1 MFRRCARLPIALAA
15 LLFALSPSTLKA
27 EGRPTPVSGR
37 ASLEDAPAASLSAP
51 ALVARG
57 TERFRRG
64 NYDGAIADFYAAYE
78 RQQVPTLLFN
88 IAQAHRKSGRGQ
100 DALTVFEQFKLA
112 DPKSPLLPEVDA
124 YIAELKAKQEAERA
138 IADVWKSVL
147 HIDDV
152 GLDDHFFE
160 LGGDS
165 LLTIRVHAQLSERLH
180 RDLPMV
186 ALLQY
191 PTVRSLAQHLA
202 GGSDATAA
210 ADATMNRA
218 RQQRAAYARHRD
230 LARKG

>member
-88 IAQAHRKSGRGQ
+88 IAQAHRKSGRGK
-100 DALTVFEQFKLA
+100 DALKVFEQFKLA
-112 DPKSPLLPEVDA
+112 DPKSSLLPEVDA
-124 YIAELKAKQEAERA
+124 YIAELKAKPPTWGLRGLRGLPRRLTSHGDTGPGRLQTSGFWIQNSIERA
-138 IADVWKSVL
+138 CW
-147 HIDDV
+147 
-152 GLDDHFFE
+152 LD
-160 LGGDS
+160 
-165 LLTIRVHAQLSERLH
+165 
-180 RDLPMV
+180 
-186 ALLQY
+186 
-191 PTVRSLAQHLA
+191 
-202 GGSDATAA
+202 
-210 ADATMNRA
+210 
-218 RQQRAAYARHRD
+218 
-230 LARKG
+230 